1 MKEIMEIAVNDIK
14 TAFIHILHLIKKV
27 KKNINKK
34 NEGQEEDI
42 KKRTKP
48 IMVWQCKPSEI
59 DVTGAL
65 TREDKDEKMWKK

>member
-14 TAFIHILHLIKKV
+14 TAFINILHLIKKV

-48 IMVWQCKPSEI
+48 IMV
-59 DVTGAL
+59 
-65 TREDKDEKMWKK
+65 